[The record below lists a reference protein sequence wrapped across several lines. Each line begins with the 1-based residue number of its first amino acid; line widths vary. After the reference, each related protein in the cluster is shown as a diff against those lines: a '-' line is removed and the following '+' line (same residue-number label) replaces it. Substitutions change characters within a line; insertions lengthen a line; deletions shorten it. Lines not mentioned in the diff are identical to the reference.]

1 MYIAIR
7 RHHRRTFKR
16 PLFHK
21 STGQRWFSVFST
33 STSLSYRYNLE
44 LIYTCEFFKKLK
56 LHEPRKHSR
65 GGSAGR
71 SFLKPSFLIR
81 WNCFQSFRTKF
92 HHHFTWYHWLRKFL
106 SVFKPNVKSRITMCK
121 LQRVYT
127 FCTGVRPEALFA
139 LMSQLN
145 GIALSRSES
154 SNFFMYIIKAEF
166 EIALLGSLI
175 KILYYIVYIPKINDV
190 NIGYWN
196 ARQLSV
202 KMFAVFSAVS

>member
-1 MYIAIR
+1 
-7 RHHRRTFKR
+7 
-16 PLFHK
+16 
-21 STGQRWFSVFST
+21 
-33 STSLSYRYNLE
+33 
-44 LIYTCEFFKKLK
+44 
-56 LHEPRKHSR
+56 
-65 GGSAGR
+65 
-71 SFLKPSFLIR
+71 
-81 WNCFQSFRTKF
+81 
-92 HHHFTWYHWLRKFL
+92 
-106 SVFKPNVKSRITMCK
+106 MCK